1 MTELE
6 PTIDA
11 LLSEHRVFEPSADF
25 RNRALWNDPGIYEEA
40 AADPEAFW
48 AQQADSLRWME
59 RWHQV
64 MEWNPPWVTWFKGGM
79 LNVSDNWPRVQADVA
94 AALPIAGRDV
104 MYFDQG
110 GVLYA
115 KRYGASGERAAT
127 QDVLFGFEPR
137 DFFSALL
144 FALVSEFNQVVEQL
158 LLRAREFHD
167 GLV

>member
-64 MEWNPPWVTWFKGGM
+64 MEWNPPWVKWFLGGR
-79 LNVSDNWPRVQADVA
+79 LNVSISHMTRPW
-94 AALPIAGRDV
+94 
-104 MYFDQG
+104 
-110 GVLYA
+110 
-115 KRYGASGERAAT
+115 
-127 QDVLFGFEPR
+127 
-137 DFFSALL
+137 
-144 FALVSEFNQVVEQL
+144 
-158 LLRAREFHD
+158 
-167 GLV
+167 